1 MTLSK
6 QLLVMLVSAIVG
18 ASTIFGISLL
28 KMDQIYATTT
38 TCQNTTLPSV
48 LLLDDMQR
56 GFYRI
61 RLLLWEH
68 IGTEVTNKD
77 EMKVLDDRYRT
88 YRGEFEKNLKNY
100 ALFAS
105 DTEDKK
111 IDFFH
116 NPSNNPKTTIKINQ
130 RTDQIKA

>member
-6 QLLVMLVSAIVG
+6 QLLLMLLSAILG
-18 ASTIFGISLL
+18 ASIIFGISLV
-28 KMDQIYATTT
+28 KMDQIYTTTT

-48 LLLDDMQR
+48 LVLDDMQR

-68 IGTEVTNKD
+68 IGTDVTNKD

-88 YRGEFEKNLKNY
+88 YRGEFENNLKNY
-100 ALFAS
+100 
-105 DTEDKK
+105 
-111 IDFFH
+111 
-116 NPSNNPKTTIKINQ
+116 
-130 RTDQIKA
+130 

>member
-77 EMKVLDDRYRT
+77 EMKVLDDT
-88 YRGEFEKNLKNY
+88 YRLR
-100 ALFAS
+100 LS
-105 DTEDKK
+105 
-111 IDFFH
+111 FH
-116 NPSNNPKTTIKINQ
+116 LYS
-130 RTDQIKA
+130 

>member
-111 IDFFH
+111 IVFFH